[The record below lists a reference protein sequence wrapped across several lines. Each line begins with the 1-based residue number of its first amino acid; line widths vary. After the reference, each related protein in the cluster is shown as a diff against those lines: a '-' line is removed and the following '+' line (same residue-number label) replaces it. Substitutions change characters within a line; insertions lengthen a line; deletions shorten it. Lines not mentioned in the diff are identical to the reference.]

1 MEGRVETAD
10 RRLLWKSKEERKI
23 ARSKTLGREWRQIN
37 SSKNKSRN
45 RIRRTY
51 FLVQWLRI
59 CTSAI
64 GGLVQ
69 SLVRELRSHMLCSA
83 AAKKKKKR
91 ARNRVRKEDIFKNKR
106 QWVNT

>member
-1 MEGRVETAD
+1 METAD
-10 RRLLWKSKEERKI
+10 RRLLWKSREERKT

-59 CTSAI
+59 CASTT
-64 GGLVQ
+64 GGLGSIPRKGTKISYAVQ
-69 SLVRELRSHMLCSA
+69 CSS
-83 AAKKKKKR
+83 KKKKK
-91 ARNRVRKEDIFKNKR
+91 KKKSKK
-106 QWVNT
+106 